1 MQLISLELQGF
12 KSFPDKVKLEF
23 GKGITG
29 VVGPN
34 GSGKSNIGDAM
45 RWVMGEQSTK
55 TLRGGKMEDVIF
67 TGTEKRKA
75 VGFAAATLNIDNTDR
90 SLGVENDIVSVT
102 RKLYRSGE
110 SEYII
115 NGEQVRLKDIVEL
128 FMDTGLGR
136 DGYSIIGQ
144 GRIAEIVSGRPGE
157 RREIFEEAAG
167 VSKFRYKKTQAEK
180 RLVAAE
186 DNILRLTDIIG
197 ELESRIEPLKAQ
209 SEKAKA
215 FKVLDDEKQQL
226 EISVWVHR
234 LNEMKDAVN
243 SLSQRLDDVNSQY
256 ADSCKEAENLEN
268 SIEDNLMKA
277 AQCTS
282 DIEDLREKIHNIELE
297 SSQAMSQTAVLENDI
312 SHISES
318 IDDIRQRIEQSFLS
332 ADKLAAQHDEKL
344 KEAAAAQ
351 SDIDTLD
358 GEIAGCEKEFDEI
371 LRRDSDARKEE
382 SEQTAQINALYMRSS
397 ELSFIIENCKNTAA
411 DIAEQS
417 DSLLEEK
424 KSAQEEYE
432 RRTEEKKALDKTLY
446 ESKNQLDEAKNML
459 EGYTMLLGS
468 KKAELSKVQGEYDK
482 CDSAAREKSQRLK
495 ILSDLENSMEGFSRS
510 VKQVMN
516 ASKQGRISG
525 VLGSLAQLVTTE
537 QKYSTAIETALGA
550 AIQNIVVE
558 NEDTAKR
565 CIRFLKEEKIG
576 RATFLPI
583 TSVKGRRL
591 SGVDPSSC
599 EGYVAMAN
607 QLVSYDKR
615 LEEIV
620 LSVLGTTVVAEDL
633 DMATI
638 MAKKFAYRFR
648 IVTLDGQ
655 VINAGGSFT
664 GGSAAN
670 STGILTRRSEI
681 EKLSAQIED
690 LNTKKKELDN
700 SLRRLKQEHD
710 KLVADS
716 EAQSEIITQ
725 RNTDIIKTEGE
736 LKLITEMRDQL
747 DARIDDLDR
756 QIAKLAERL
765 KTNESDSQ
773 NAADELAKVN
783 QQAAEKEKELEAS
796 QQSRTDSRAER
807 EALAE
812 KLSQMRLQRVSL
824 EKDMQ
829 MHFDMAKQL
838 EESISD
844 LGKDRDSLEEQIKT
858 QLALIEDKKHEIE
871 SIKNSMSDKD
881 GRIEKING
889 DIKVKQAEHKRL
901 DELAAQQRA
910 LLKVKNDT
918 REKLSQDIARTSEK
932 QAAVQEEYDKIISSL
947 WEQYSLTKSEADEKS
962 QPLEDISAA
971 NKRLTELRNKIKRL
985 GNVNLGAIEEY
996 REVSERYEFLSGQL
1010 KDVTGSKRDL
1020 EKLIAELTENMKNMF
1035 TESFEKINL
1044 SFKRIFSELFGGGK
1058 AELLLEA
1065 PDDILES
1072 GIEIRVA
1079 PPGKV
1084 IKNLSLLSGGEQ
1096 AFVAIA
1102 IYFAIL
1108 TVKPSP
1114 FCLLD
1119 EIEAALD
1126 DVNVAKY
1133 AQYLR
1138 RFTDKTQFIAITH
1151 RRGTMEEADVLYGV
1165 TMQEKGVSRL
1175 LKMTV
1180 DQAQSADG
1188 GES

>member
-75 VGFAAATLNIDNTDR
+75 VGFAAVTLNIDNTDR
-90 SLGVENDIVSVT
+90 SLSVENDVVSVT

-144 GRIAEIVSGRPGE
+144 GRIAEIVSGRPNE

-209 SEKAKA
+209 SEKARA

-243 SLSQRLDDVNSQY
+243 SLSQRLADVDSQY
-256 ADSCKEAENLEN
+256 AESCKEAEELEN

-282 DIEDLREKIHNIELE
+282 DIEKLRENIHNIELE

-318 IDDIRQRIEQSFLS
+318 IEDIRQRIEQSYLS
-332 ADKLAAQHDEKL
+332 ADKLDAQHDEKL
-344 KEAAAAQ
+344 KEAANAQ
-351 SDIDTLD
+351 NDIDALD
-358 GEIAGCEKEFDEI
+358 GDIVNCEKEFDEI

-382 SEQTAQINALYMRSS
+382 TEQTAQINALYMRSS

-424 KSAQEEYE
+424 KRAEEEYTL
-432 RRTEEKKALDKTLY
+432 RTEEKKALDKTLY
-446 ESKNQLDEAKNML
+446 ESKKQLDEAQNML

-468 KKAELSKVQGEYDK
+468 KKTELAKMQSEYDK
-482 CDSAAREKSQRLK
+482 CDSAEREKAQRLK

-537 QKYSTAIETALGA
+537 QKYSIAIETAMGA

-583 TSVKGRRL
+583 TSVKGRKL

-607 QLVSYDKR
+607 QLVTYDKR

-620 LSVLGTTVVAEDL
+620 LSVLGTTAVAEDL

-638 MAKKFAYRFR
+638 MAKKFGYRFR

-670 STGILTRRSEI
+670 SSGILTRRSEI
-681 EKLSAQIED
+681 EKLSAQIEE
-690 LNTKKKELDN
+690 LGSKKKELDN

-765 KTNESDSQ
+765 KTNESDSK

-783 QQAAEKEKELEAS
+783 QQAAEKEQQLAVS

-807 EALAE
+807 EALAK
-812 KLSQMRLQRVSL
+812 KLSQMRLQRVAL

-829 MHFDMAKQL
+829 MHFDLAKQL
-838 EESISD
+838 EQSIND
-844 LGKDRDSLEEQIKT
+844 LGRDRDSLEEQIKT
-858 QLALIEDKKHEIE
+858 QLALIEDKKCEIE

-889 DIKVKQAEHKRL
+889 DISVKQAEHKRL

-947 WEQYSLTKSEADEKS
+947 WEQYLLTKSEADEKS

-971 NKRLTELRNKIKRL
+971 NKRLTELRGKIKRL

-1058 AELLLEA
+1058 AELLLEV